1 MQQRV
6 EPSWDDLRRRH
17 PDAPEDVDGYG
28 PLARLE
34 VPPRLTALWLAIE
47 EIGPDTMPPQA
58 KRLRSQLRWV
68 VDLLDLF
75 AFAYDP
81 KPFAVPGVFDDDD
94 DPWEVVRSELE
105 RGYER
110 VAALEDLGR
119 ADHDPHEL
127 ASRRYE
133 VLAWTS
139 RVLAPPRR
147 RAYSAY
153 IGRPS
158 LDRLHDRREG
168 HRPRLFWREPNAAPR
183 KRLSGLG
190 NVARLARSVVSASR
204 DDLELLADLDR
215 IHDARQQ
222 ASFHDFRLR
231 LRAVHKLATY
241 FPEVVR
247 PREGA
252 QDRLARIIE
261 TIDRYGELSDRLGA
275 YARAV
280 DRGRDERARTLRQQI
295 ADDWKAL
302 RKWQRKSGLGET
314 LQDLR
319 KDLHKP

>member
-6 EPSWDDLRRRH
+6 ELSWDDLRRRH

-34 VPPRLTALWLAIE
+34 VPPRLTALWLALE
-47 EIGPDTMPPQA
+47 EIGPHTMPERA
-58 KRLRSQLRWV
+58 KRLRIQLGRV
-68 VDLLDLF
+68 ADLLDVF

-81 KPFAVPGVFDDDD
+81 RPVAVPGVFDDDD
-94 DPWEVVRSELE
+94 DPWDVVRQQLD

-110 VAALEDLGR
+110 VSALEDLGPV
-119 ADHDPHEL
+119 DHDPHEL

-158 LDRLHDRREG
+158 LDRLHERRAG
-168 HRPRLFWREPNAAPR
+168 RRPRLFWPEASAAPR
-183 KRLSGLG
+183 RRLSGLG
-190 NVARLARSVVSASR
+190 NIARLARSTVSASR
-204 DDLELLADLDR
+204 DDLELLADLDGL
-215 IHDARQQ
+215 HDARQR
-222 ASFHDFRLR
+222 APFHDFRRR

-252 QDRLARIIE
+252 KDRLARVAE
-261 TIDRYGELSDRLGA
+261 TLDRYRQLSERLGA
-275 YARAV
+275 YTRAV
-280 DRGRDERARTLRQQI
+280 DRGRDERARALRQQI
-295 ADDWKAL
+295 ADEWKAL

-319 KDLHKP
+319 KDLYKP